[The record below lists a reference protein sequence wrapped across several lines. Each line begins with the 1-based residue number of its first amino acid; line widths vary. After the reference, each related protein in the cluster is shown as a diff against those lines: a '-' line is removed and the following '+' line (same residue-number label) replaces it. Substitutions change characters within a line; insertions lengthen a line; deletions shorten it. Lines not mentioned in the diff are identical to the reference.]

1 MDESQ
6 PAAPALALAHD
17 QHGQDGVFHV
27 KRVQDIGVVDG
38 AVEYPRIPA
47 CGGHRAKWW
56 RAADGSGSLGRLS
69 VCRIPASTFN
79 TCTTLLLQKYCSRF
93 SPKEVG

>member
-1 MDESQ
+1 MMRATAGVRAASCPEADELPRYNGASR
-6 PAAPALALAHD
+6 P
-17 QHGQDGVFHV
+17 HGGKSGKSFDAEG
-27 KRVQDIGVVDG
+27 IEMG
-38 AVEYPRIPA
+38 
-47 CGGHRAKWW
+47 WW
-56 RAADGSGSLGRLS
+56 RASRYSSSLGRLS

>member
-1 MDESQ
+1 MPDLQVGNSTETLG
-6 PAAPALALAHD
+6 AEGIEVERWRPALD
-17 QHGQDGVFHV
+17 
-27 KRVQDIGVVDG
+27 
-38 AVEYPRIPA
+38 
-47 CGGHRAKWW
+47 
-56 RAADGSGSLGRLS
+56 SSSLGRLS